1 MLTCSWQNKYVSRGE
16 ETMTPNTSII
26 ARLLHVNG
34 MHIEKVEV
42 QNDYRGKDGT
52 PWIYGKVVV
61 HARPFERLRGIC
73 PFCGKHCPGYDTKS
87 REESTWRGPNLNGM
101 LVEVKYQPKRIECSE
116 HGVVTER
123 IPWQDGTSRFLPDFN
138 NEVAFLALTCPK
150 TVVTEFM
157 TINWRTVGNCIQA
170 AHNRLEPDPTQ
181 RLHGLRRFCVDE
193 TSYEKGHSYITVIY
207 DMDRNRVVWLR
218 KGFGVEVFSE
228 FCELLSEKDR
238 QSIEVV
244 AGDGAKWIDTCVR
257 KYFPNARRCIDFFHV
272 ISWVNDALDQTRR
285 SLARKAQ
292 REYERTKERIDREI
306 QDRKRAERAAR
317 EGYINAQRELRVLK
331 TRRGR
336 PSKRRLELEAQIEA
350 YEEEFLGTK
359 PLSGERGQRGKYT
372 GEQLSMLDALEQN
385 AAQIKGVK
393 YTLTMN
399 YEDILEQ
406 NQSRIDLIAASYP
419 DLYQAYQ
426 LKERLRIILHLKDP
440 YLAEE
445 ELRKWVNDARN
456 SGLQYF
462 VSLSDKIERHI
473 ANILRSIE
481 CHANSAKSEAT
492 NTTIKALIKT
502 ARGFRN
508 LDNMFA
514 LIMLRCSD
522 IVIPL
527 NNRYRPDAK
536 LQAKKRELANRRKT
550 DRENA
555 KRETHGFRYS
565 PTLGT

>member
-1 MLTCSWQNKYVSRGE
+1 VTCSWRNKYVSRGE
-16 ETMTPNTSII
+16 ETMTPDTSII
-26 ARLLHVNG
+26 AKLLHVNG

-42 QNDYRGKDGT
+42 QGDYRIKDGS
-52 PWIYGKVVV
+52 PWIYEKIVV

-73 PFCGKHCPGYDTKS
+73 PLCGRHCPGYDTKGK
-87 REESTWRGPNLNGM
+87 EESTWRGPNLNGM

-123 IPWQDGTSRFLPDFN
+123 IPWQDGASRFLPDFN

-170 AHNRLEPDPTQ
+170 THNRLEPDPMQ

-207 DMDRNRVVWLR
+207 DMDRNRVVWLK

-228 FCELLSEKDR
+228 FCELLSEEDR
-238 QSIEVV
+238 RSIAVV
-244 AGDGAKWIDTCVR
+244 AGDGAKWIDTCVK
-257 KYFPNARRCIDFFHV
+257 KYFPNAKRCIDFFHV

-285 SLARKAQ
+285 DLARKAQ
-292 REYERTKERIDREI
+292 HEYERTKDRIDREI
-306 QDRKRAERAAR
+306 QDRKRAEQTAR

-331 TRRGR
+331 ARRGR

-350 YEEEFLGTK
+350 YEEEFNGAE
-359 PLSGERGQRGKYT
+359 PLSGERGRRGKYT

-385 AAQIKGVK
+385 TSQIKGVK
-393 YTLTMN
+393 YALTMN
-399 YEDILEQ
+399 CEDIQEQ
-406 NQSRIDLIAASYP
+406 HQSRIDLIAASYP

-445 ELRKWVNDARN
+445 ELRKWINDARN
-456 SGLQYF
+456 SGLKYF
-462 VSLSDKIERHI
+462 IPLADKIERHI
-473 ANILRSIE
+473 ANIMRSIE

-527 NNRYRPDAK
+527 NNRYRPDAE
-536 LQAKKRELANRRKT
+536 LQVRKRELANQRKA

-555 KRETHGFRYS
+555 KREAHGFKYS
-565 PTLGT
+565 PTQGT

>member
-1 MLTCSWQNKYVSRGE
+1 
-16 ETMTPNTSII
+16 MTPSTSII
-26 ARLLHVNG
+26 AKLLHVNG

-42 QNDYRGKDGT
+42 QSDCRNRDGK
-52 PWIYGKVVV
+52 PWDFEKVVV
-61 HARPFERLRGIC
+61 HAKPYERLRGIC
-73 PFCGKHCPGYDTKS
+73 PNCGKRCPGYDTKS
-87 REESTWRGPNLNGM
+87 QDGSTWRGPNLNGM
-101 LVEVKYQPKRIECSE
+101 LVEVKYQPKRIECPE

-150 TVVTEFM
+150 TVMTEFM

-170 AHNRLEPDPTQ
+170 AHSRLEHDPRQ
-181 RLHGLRRFCVDE
+181 RIHGLRRFCIDE

-207 DMDRNRVVWLR
+207 DMDRNRVVWLK

-228 FCELLSEKDR
+228 FCEMLSEEER
-238 QSIEVV
+238 EAIEVV

-257 KYFPNARRCIDFFHV
+257 KYFPNAKRCVDFFHV

-292 REYERTKERIDREI
+292 REYERTRDRIDREI
-306 QDRKRAERAAR
+306 QDKKRAEQAAR
-317 EGYINAQRELRVLK
+317 EGYIHAQRELHTLK
-331 TRRGR
+331 GRPGR
-336 PSKRRLELEAQIEA
+336 PSRRRLELEAQIEA
-350 YEEEFLGTK
+350 YEEEFNGTE
-359 PLSGERGQRGKYT
+359 PLSGERGRRGKYT

-399 YEDILEQ
+399 YEDVQEQ
-406 NQSRIDLIAASYP
+406 NQSRIELIAASYP

-426 LKERLRIILHLKDP
+426 LKECLRIILHLKDP
-440 YLAEE
+440 YLAEK
-445 ELRKWVNDARN
+445 ELRKWINDARN
-456 SGLQYF
+456 SGLQFF
-462 VSLSDKIERHI
+462 VQMADKIERHVP
-473 ANILRSIE
+473 NILRSIE

-502 ARGFRN
+502 ARGFRK
-508 LDNMFA
+508 LENMFA

-527 NNRYRPDAK
+527 NNRYRPDAE
-536 LQAKKRELANRRKT
+536 LIARKRELANQRKA
-550 DRENA
+550 DRINA
-555 KRETHGFRYS
+555 KREAAGFVYS
-565 PTLGT
+565 PTQGA